1 MSWLYFPV
9 DSLRDIE
16 PLLAEYFDYEWSMFN
31 DAFEQVF
38 NIYIQNGEYSPE
50 TEAQFLKVP
59 SHKQSYIEAL
69 LIPSTNRLDSSKI
82 HDTVMQVGKVLLL
95 DFGDYDYN
103 KLLQLYCD
111 YLDEKTYTDMD
122 MKIAHVFVF
131 LTAIYQKYQQTNG
144 FFGWEEAL
152 VNTTQAVYNTYVRPD
167 MLKLYELFHE
177 KKRIKSNSIRI
188 EYNNEVINLDNFD
201 NWFMN
206 MITPYLD
213 KYLGVSSLEEAQEE
227 LDRDYPN
234 KGKRGRKKSNP
245 VFDFILWRSSKIL
258 ELSSFATPNV
268 QINKSQADF
277 LLKYLNFLGLLEE
290 DSLKNDALN
299 LRATLNNLKKNPPCF
314 SWWNIPSDK
323 QSPNRQGLPPSN
335 STCRHTIHS
344 PNLPHEKNRPQ
355 SRRRTKRCNG
365 RRHQMPRQKNRQTH
379 MPIKKLNVA

>member
-1 MSWLYFPV
+1 MLKKTYLRLGVRLSSFFCIFTSKKDMSWLYFPV

-31 DAFEQVF
+31 LLAEYFDYEWSMFNDAFEQVF
-38 NIYIQNGEYSPE
+38 NIYIQNGKYSPE

-59 SHKQSYIEAL
+59 SKKLDYFKVLYDSSKNE
-69 LIPSTNRLDSSKI
+69 LDSSKI
-82 HDTVMQVGKVLLL
+82 HDTVMKVGKVLLL

-111 YLDEKTYTDMD
+111 YLDAETCTDMD

-177 KKRIKSNSIRI
+177 EKHIKSNSIRI

-213 KYLGVSSLEEAQEE
+213 KYLGVSSLEWINIWEFPVWKR
-227 LDRDYPN
+227 LRRNLKGIIPI
-234 KGKRGRKKSNP
+234 KGKGEEKSP
-245 VFDFILWRSSKIL
+245 IPYLISFYGEVLKFWSLA
-258 ELSSFATPNV
+258 LSQLLTYKSTKAK
-268 QINKSQADF
+268 QIF
-277 LLKYLNFLGLLEE
+277 Y
-290 DSLKNDALN
+290 
-299 LRATLNNLKKNPPCF
+299 
-314 SWWNIPSDK
+314 
-323 QSPNRQGLPPSN
+323 
-335 STCRHTIHS
+335 
-344 PNLPHEKNRPQ
+344 
-355 SRRRTKRCNG
+355 
-365 RRHQMPRQKNRQTH
+365 
-379 MPIKKLNVA
+379 

>member
-1 MSWLYFPV
+1 M
-9 DSLRDIE
+9 
-16 PLLAEYFDYEWSMFN
+16 
-31 DAFEQVF
+31 
-38 NIYIQNGEYSPE
+38 NGLCSIYSPE

-59 SHKQSYIEAL
+59 SKKLDYFKVLYDSSKNE
-69 LIPSTNRLDSSKI
+69 LDSSKI
-82 HDTVMQVGKVLLL
+82 HDTVMKVGKVLLL

-111 YLDEKTYTDMD
+111 YLDAETCTDMD

-177 KKRIKSNSIRI
+177 EKHIKSNSIRI

-213 KYLGVSSLEEAQEE
+213 KYLGVSSLE
-227 LDRDYPN
+227 DYPN

-323 QSPNRQGLPPSN
+323 QSPNNPLD
-335 STCRHTIHS
+335 
-344 PNLPHEKNRPQ
+344 KN
-355 SRRRTKRCNG
+355 TK
-365 RRHQMPRQKNRQTH
+365 
-379 MPIKKLNVA
+379 AW